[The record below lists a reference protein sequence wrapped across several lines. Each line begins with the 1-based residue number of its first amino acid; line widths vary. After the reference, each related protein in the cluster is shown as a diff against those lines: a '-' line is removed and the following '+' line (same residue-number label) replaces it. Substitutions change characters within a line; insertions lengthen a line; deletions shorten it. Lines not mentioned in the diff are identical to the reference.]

1 MARQPI
7 DFLEYLPEL
16 FRTDDMHGFLARFL
30 KPFEVSFEE
39 LQHALDAVPSLF
51 HPDSTPPEAFKHK
64 PPDDDFEFLHYLA
77 SWLGLPVRAEIV
89 RRVDESDQDYAKR
102 KTSWN

>member
-1 MARQPI
+1 MARQPT
-7 DFLEYLPEL
+7 DFLDYLPEV
-16 FRTDDMHGFLARFL
+16 FRNEDVKGFLVRFL
-30 KPFEVSFEE
+30 EPFEEVYEE
-39 LQHALDAVPSLF
+39 LQDALDKLPSSF
-51 HPDSTPPEAFKHK
+51 TPDSTLPEAFKYK
-64 PPDDDFEFLHYLA
+64 PPDADFHFLRYLA